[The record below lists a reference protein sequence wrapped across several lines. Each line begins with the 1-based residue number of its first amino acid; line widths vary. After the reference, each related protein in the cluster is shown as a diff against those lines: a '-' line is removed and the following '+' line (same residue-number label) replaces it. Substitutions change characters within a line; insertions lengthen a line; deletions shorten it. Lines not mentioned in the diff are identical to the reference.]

1 VFIEKLQEIPRDV
14 GFNGFAERG
23 LNQIM
28 FLWRL
33 RFLDGG
39 EEGLLVEYSKET
51 L

>member
-1 VFIEKLQEIPRDV
+1 MLVLTDLLNG
-14 GFNGFAERG
+14 GFY
-23 LNQIM
+23 QIM

-33 RFLDGG
+33 RFVDSG

>member
-1 VFIEKLQEIPRDV
+1 MLVLTDLL
-14 GFNGFAERG
+14 NGG

-33 RFLDGG
+33 RFVDGG

>member
-1 VFIEKLQEIPRDV
+1 MLVLTDLL
-14 GFNGFAERG
+14 NGV